1 MTECT
6 SKEIA
11 SGIQV
16 SDRIPTMDTTS
27 RWRRLLRWLITFE
40 VNETS
45 SSNYSWM
52 PSVSNYRFFLG
63 GRLRTVS
70 GREPPSI
77 FVLAILV
84 ILIVLYSVFEAR
96 PVWRLGRGH
105 GVLVVLFYYFWT
117 TCLAAFFRTATS
129 DPGVL
134 PRNVHVPIVSSEFE
148 LPQGYYNIISLPS
161 ANSNGLTVDVKYCP
175 TCRIWRPPRASHC
188 SVCGACIL
196 NHDHHCKWVNN
207 CIGQRNYRYFLT
219 FLVSSWLT
227 AVICIVSCAI
237 RIAHATR
244 LVKVAVAILLLIYC
258 ALCSCYPF
266 LLLLY
271 HVFLTST
278 QQTTREYLKGGR
290 PTTDIRNALSYPK
303 DNPFD
308 RHNRFKNMYTLIC
321 QKRGLSVLSAR
332 ESHAAGDWRFMNLPQ
347 PHRFEKL

>member
-1 MTECT
+1 M
-6 SKEIA
+6 
-11 SGIQV
+11 
-16 SDRIPTMDTTS
+16 
-27 RWRRLLRWLITFE
+27 
-40 VNETS
+40 
-45 SSNYSWM
+45 
-52 PSVSNYRFFLG
+52 
-63 GRLRTVS
+63 
-70 GREPPSI
+70 
-77 FVLAILV
+77 
-84 ILIVLYSVFEAR
+84 
-96 PVWRLGRGH
+96 
-105 GVLVVLFYYFWT
+105 VLFYYFWT

-244 LVKVAVAILLLIYC
+244 LVKVAVAILLLIY
-258 ALCSCYPF
+258 
-266 LLLLY
+266 
-271 HVFLTST
+271 
-278 QQTTREYLKGGR
+278 
-290 PTTDIRNALSYPK
+290 LS
-303 DNPFD
+303 
-308 RHNRFKNMYTLIC
+308 LI
-321 QKRGLSVLSAR
+321 
-332 ESHAAGDWRFMNLPQ
+332 HI
-347 PHRFEKL
+347 